1 MANTK
6 ENTKKEQTTEQ
17 KKFDNSNQVKW
28 SKSISCPIKNVTI
41 NDNGARLFWIK
52 RPNNIYN
59 NYKFWIPES
68 LIKAQDEDYCYFNIP
83 NDFKLNIFRQKRSA
97 KGLWE
102 VADEKTVL
110 GKDILKTIQNKL
122 NDNEVELIKEE
133 LKMKKRPK
141 QKEDEEVVNKK
152 VKEVLQQEKMKEQK
166 QELKQ

>member
-6 ENTKKEQTTEQ
+6 ENTKKEQTTE
-17 KKFDNSNQVKW
+17 KKNFDNSNQVKW
-28 SKSISCPIKNVTI
+28 SKSISCPIKNVII
-41 NDNGARLFWIK
+41 NENGARLFWIK

-110 GKDILKTIQNKL
+110 GKDILKTIQTKL

-141 QKEDEEVVNKK
+141 QKEEQDLENTVKPEE
-152 VKEVLQQEKMKEQK
+152 QEKTQEQK
-166 QELKQ
+166 QELKR

>member
-6 ENTKKEQTTEQ
+6 ENTKKEQTTQ
-17 KKFDNSNQVKW
+17 KQKFDNSNQVKW
-28 SKSISCPIKNVTI
+28 TKSLACPIKNVTI
-41 NDNGARLFWIK
+41 AENGARLFWIK

-102 VADEKTVL
+102 IDNEKTVL

-141 QKEDEEVVNKK
+141 QKEDEEVNTK
-152 VKEVLQQEKMKEQK
+152 VKEVLQQEKAKQK

>member
-6 ENTKKEQTTEQ
+6 ENTTQQ

-28 SKSISCPIKNVTI
+28 TKSLACPIKNVTI
-41 NDNGARLFWIK
+41 AENGARLFWIK

-102 VADEKTVL
+102 IDNEKTVL

-141 QKEDEEVVNKK
+141 QKEDEEVNTK
-152 VKEVLQQEKMKEQK
+152 VKEVLQQEKAKQK
-166 QELKQ
+166 QELKR

>member
-6 ENTKKEQTTEQ
+6 ENTKKEQTTQ
-17 KKFDNSNQVKW
+17 KQKFDNSNQVKW
-28 SKSISCPIKNVTI
+28 TKSLACPIKNVTI
-41 NDNGARLFWIK
+41 AENGARLFWIK

-133 LKMKKRPK
+133 LKLKKRPK
-141 QKEDEEVVNKK
+141 QKEDEEVENT
-152 VKEVLQQEKMKEQK
+152 VKPEEQEKAQEQK
-166 QELKQ
+166 QELKR